1 MAKKKQRKK
10 HRPQRSA
17 PAQAVAPS
25 PVAEA
30 QPARIVS
37 VQPLGYVMSDI
48 KKIGQLSLI
57 FLAAQ
62 LLLWG
67 LFQTT
72 ALGERVYSLFTL

>member
-10 HRPQRSA
+10 HRPQRST
-17 PAQAVAPS
+17 PPQAVDPS
-25 PVAEA
+25 PAA
-30 QPARIVS
+30 QTQPAPIAS
-37 VQPLGYVMSDI
+37 AQPLGYVMSDI

-72 ALGERVYSLFTL
+72 GLGERVYSLFTL